1 VYDHW
6 CKSRWYAYRLFLA
19 ATCLALWVWHPKKL
33 LLVLLQDQLG
43 IFSYPFRMVEEP
55 SLGHKE
61 CSSYCAVGIAEHAP
75 DPAFCDV
82 FDIRRLMLNTCKCLC
97 RIPLCHFGG
106 EGVNIFYVTEIFYRK
121 IFSDKMLLRHIL
133 RD

>member
-1 VYDHW
+1 VFIKVHLCEVLKDP
-6 CKSRWYAYRLFLA
+6 F
-19 ATCLALWVWHPKKL
+19 
-33 LLVLLQDQLG
+33 VLLSCDL
-43 IFSYPFRMVEEP
+43 F
-55 SLGHKE
+55 
-61 CSSYCAVGIAEHAP
+61 AVS
-75 DPAFCDV
+75 PAFCDV